1 MGSNELGL
9 FDVAMMTF
17 VPMVIAAA
25 LLRIK
30 GVVGWLVIAAMVAV
44 FWFVFANL
52 SGGQMFSGLAA
63 AIAGLLVGGRISDW
77 RERKRTEQAAAVDR
91 RERDSRFR

>member
-1 MGSNELGL
+1 MGSNELGFL
-9 FDVAMMTF
+9 DVAMMTF
-17 VPMVIAAA
+17 VPMAIAAA

-44 FWFVFANL
+44 FWFVFTNL
-52 SGGQMFSGLAA
+52 SGGQMFAGLLA
-63 AIAGLLVGGRISDW
+63 AIAGLLVGGKISDW
-77 RERKRTEQAAAVDR
+77 RERKRTERAAAVDR